1 MCLILRHFEN
11 LNKGLKQSYSNQQLS
26 GVQLKESKEAMVT
39 EAMRFKQWGYLCSTI
54 SSFSMQRR
62 QLQMKTSFIVVQVAV
77 NTNVPT

>member
-39 EAMRFKQWGYLCSTI
+39 EAMRFEQWGYLCSTI
-54 SSFSMQRR
+54 FSFSIR
-62 QLQMKTSFIVVQVAV
+62 QLQMKTSLIMV
-77 NTNVPT
+77 